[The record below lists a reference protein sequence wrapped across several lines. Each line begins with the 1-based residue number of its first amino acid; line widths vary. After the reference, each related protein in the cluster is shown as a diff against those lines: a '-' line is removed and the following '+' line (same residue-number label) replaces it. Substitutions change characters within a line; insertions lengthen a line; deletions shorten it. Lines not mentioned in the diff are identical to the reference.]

1 MTIFRVAYKPVINDR
16 VIQHLIETYDPAMIE
31 YDDNGVQFSIDDVIE
46 SYQDL
51 GIEDSILNELRKEKI
66 DYVEF

>member
-1 MTIFRVAYKPVINDR
+1 MTIFRVAYKPAISDR
-16 VIQHLIETYDPAMIE
+16 VIQYLRETYDPAMIE

-51 GIEDSILNELRKEKI
+51 GIEDNILNELRKENI
-66 DYVEF
+66 DYVEL